1 MPALCRRSDSL
12 TPTCQLTHRM
22 LPKRLVLS
30 SGGARI
36 ICHAG
41 ALKAFQEAGKLI
53 AVREYVGSSAGAI
66 AAMAL
71 AIGYTVQ
78 ELTDHLLDFDFSE
91 LQDPNA
97 FDVDNVMGFLD
108 TNGLDN
114 GNTMLTYFARILE
127 QRGFSPRLT
136 FAQLRR
142 LRGTTLR
149 VLATDV
155 QHATPFEFS
164 PTKTPDISI
173 LEGVLASVAIP
184 FYFAP
189 RKSPKSGH
197 WLADGGIL
205 YHYPISY
212 LSEEEQEESIGV
224 CLCTR
229 HESTAQKQ
237 VEDEP
242 WLFFKRIIQLI
253 LQPPL
258 LSHERQHKNS
268 IYIET
273 APSFIVNFSLTPI
286 QKKTLFEFAYK
297 QTQETL
303 RVKAKETQEWLHT
316 PVARRHSV

>member
-1 MPALCRRSDSL
+1 
-12 TPTCQLTHRM
+12 M
-22 LPKRLVLS
+22 LPKKLIFS
-30 SGGARI
+30 GGGARI

-41 ALKAFQEAGKLI
+41 ALKALEEAGLLI
-53 AVREYVGSSAGAI
+53 AVREFVGASAGAI

-71 AIGYTVQ
+71 AIGYSIT
-78 ELTDHLLDFDFSE
+78 ELTEHLLTFDFSE

-97 FDVDNVMGFLD
+97 FDVDNVLGCFE

-114 GNTMLTYFARILE
+114 GDVMLAYFSRIFE
-127 QRGFSPRLT
+127 QRGFSPNLT

-142 LRGTTLR
+142 MRGITLR

-155 QHATPFEFS
+155 HQATPFEFG

-184 FYFAP
+184 FYFSP
-189 RKSPKSGH
+189 RKASKSGH
-197 WLADGGIL
+197 WLADGGLL
-205 YHYPISY
+205 YHYPLPY
-212 LSEEEQEESIGV
+212 LSESEQKEAIGI

-229 HESTAQKQ
+229 HDPTVQKH

-253 LQPPL
+253 LQAPRLP
-258 LSHERQHKNS
+258 HDRRDPNT

-273 APSFIVNFSLTPI
+273 PPSFVANLALSSND
-286 QKKTLFEFAYK
+286 KKKLLESAYK
-297 QTQETL
+297 QTQESL
-303 RVKAKETQEWLHT
+303 RVKANETREWLRS
-316 PVARRHSV
+316 PIARRHSV

>member
-1 MPALCRRSDSL
+1 MSEVY
-12 TPTCQLTHRM
+12 RM

-41 ALKAFQEAGKLI
+41 ALKAFHEAGKLI
-53 AVREYVGSSAGAI
+53 AVKEYVGSSAGAI

-71 AIGYTVQ
+71 AIGYSIQ
-78 ELTDHLLDFDFSE
+78 ELTDHLLSFDFGE

-97 FDVDNVMGFLD
+97 FDVDHVMEFLD

-114 GNTMLTYFARILE
+114 GDTMLAYFARILE

-136 FAQLRR
+136 FAQLRK
-142 LRGTTLR
+142 LRGVTLR

-155 QHATPFEFS
+155 QEAKAFEFS

-189 RKSPKSGH
+189 RKAPKTGN
-197 WLADGGIL
+197 WLADGGII

-212 LSEEEQEESIGV
+212 LSEEEQSEAIGV

-229 HESTAQKQ
+229 HGTPQKH
-237 VEDEP
+237 EDEP
-242 WLFFKRIIQLI
+242 LLFFKRIVQMI
-253 LQPPL
+253 LQPPR
-258 LSHERQHKNS
+258 LSHERQHKNT

-273 APSFIVNFSLTPI
+273 APSFIVNFSLMPAR
-286 QKKTLFEFAYK
+286 KKELFESAYK
-297 QTQETL
+297 QTQEAL
-303 RVKAKETQEWLHT
+303 RVKVKETQEWLHT
-316 PVARRHSV
+316 SVARRHSV

>member
-1 MPALCRRSDSL
+1 
-12 TPTCQLTHRM
+12 M

-41 ALKAFQEAGKLI
+41 ALKALQDAGKLV

-71 AIGYTVQ
+71 AIGYSVQ
-78 ELTDHLLDFDFSE
+78 ELTDHLLTFDFSE

-97 FDVDNVMGFLD
+97 FEMDNVMGFLD

-114 GNTMLTYFARILE
+114 GDTMLAYFARILE

-142 LRGTTLR
+142 LRGVTLR
-149 VLATDV
+149 VLATDA
-155 QHATPFEFS
+155 QEAAPFEFS
-164 PTKTPDISI
+164 PTRTPDVPI

-189 RKSPKSGH
+189 RKAPKTGN
-197 WLADGGIL
+197 WLADGGLL
-205 YHYPISY
+205 YHYPLHY
-212 LSEEEQEESIGV
+212 LSEQEQEEAIGI

-229 HESTAQKQ
+229 HEAPPPQQ
-237 VEDEP
+237 VEEEP

-253 LQPPL
+253 LQPPR
-258 LSHERQHKNS
+258 LSHERQHKNT

-273 APSFIVNFSLTPI
+273 PPSFIVNFSLTPA
-286 QKKTLFEFAYK
+286 QKKKLFEYAYK
-297 QTQETL
+297 HTQNSL
-303 RVKAKETQEWLHT
+303 HVKAKESRSWLRT
-316 PVARRHSV
+316 PAARRHSV

>member
-1 MPALCRRSDSL
+1 
-12 TPTCQLTHRM
+12 M

-41 ALKAFQEAGKLI
+41 ALKALHEAGKLV

-71 AIGYTVQ
+71 AIGYSVQ
-78 ELTDHLLDFDFSE
+78 ELTDHLLTFDFSE

-97 FDVDNVMGFLD
+97 FDVDNIMGFLD

-114 GNTMLTYFARILE
+114 GNTMLSYFARILE

-142 LRGTTLR
+142 LRGVTLR

-155 QHATPFEFS
+155 QDATPFEFS
-164 PTKTPDISI
+164 PARTPDISI

-189 RKSPKSGH
+189 RKSPKAAH
-197 WLADGGIL
+197 WLADGGLL
-205 YHYPISY
+205 YHYPLPY
-212 LSEEEQEESIGV
+212 LSDEEQNEAIGI
-224 CLCTR
+224 CLCTH
-229 HESTAQKQ
+229 HETPQKQ

-242 WLFFKRIIQLI
+242 WLFFKRVVQLI
-253 LQPPL
+253 LQPPRL
-258 LSHERQHKNS
+258 THERHHKNT

-273 APSFIVNFSLTPI
+273 APSFIVNFSLTPVR
-286 QKKTLFEFAYK
+286 KKALFESAYK
-297 QTQETL
+297 QTQEAL
-303 RVKAKETQEWLHT
+303 RVKVKETQEWLRT

>member
-1 MPALCRRSDSL
+1 
-12 TPTCQLTHRM
+12 M

-41 ALKAFQEAGKLI
+41 ALKAFQEAGKLVT
-53 AVREYVGSSAGAI
+53 VREFIGSSAGAI

-71 AIGYTVQ
+71 AIGYSVQ
-78 ELTDHLLDFDFSE
+78 ELTDHLMGFDFSE

-97 FDVDNVMGFLD
+97 FDVENVMGLLD
-108 TNGLDN
+108 ANGLDN
-114 GNTMLTYFARILE
+114 GSTMLAYFSKILE
-127 QRGFSPRLT
+127 QRGFSPRIT

-142 LRGTTLR
+142 LRGVTLR

-155 QHATPFEFS
+155 QNAAPFEFS
-164 PTKTPDISI
+164 PTRTPDVSI

-189 RKSPKSGH
+189 RKAPTATDEE
-197 WLADGGIL
+197 WLADGGLL

-212 LSEEEQEESIGV
+212 LSEQEQEEAIGV

-229 HESTAQKQ
+229 HEVPPPQQ
-237 VEDEP
+237 VEEEP

-253 LQPPL
+253 LQPPR
-258 LSHERQHKNS
+258 LSHERQHHNTV
-268 IYIET
+268 YIET
-273 APSFIVNFSLTPI
+273 PPSFIVNFSLT
-286 QKKTLFEFAYK
+286 QSDKKRLFESAYK
-297 QTQETL
+297 QTQQSL
-303 RVKAKETQEWLHT
+303 RVKAKESHQWLYT
-316 PVARRHSV
+316 SVARRHSV

>member
-1 MPALCRRSDSL
+1 
-12 TPTCQLTHRM
+12 M

-30 SGGARI
+30 GGGARI

-41 ALKAFQEAGKLI
+41 ALKALQEAGKMV
-53 AVREYVGSSAGAI
+53 AVREYIGSSAGAI

-71 AIGYTVQ
+71 AIGYSIQ
-78 ELTDHLLDFDFSE
+78 ELTDHLLAFNFSE

-97 FDVDNVMGFLD
+97 FDVDNIMSFLD

-114 GNTMLTYFARILE
+114 GDTMLAYFAHILE

-142 LRGTTLR
+142 LRGVTLR

-155 QHATPFEFS
+155 QDATPFEFS
-164 PTKTPDISI
+164 PTRTPDISI

-189 RKSPKSGH
+189 RKSPKAGH

-205 YHYPISY
+205 FHYPLPY
-212 LSEEEQEESIGV
+212 LSDEEQDEAIGI
-224 CLCTR
+224 CLCT
-229 HESTAQKQ
+229 HHDNSVQKQ

-242 WLFFKRIIQLI
+242 WLYIKRIVQLI
-253 LQPPL
+253 LQPPRL
-258 LSHERQHKNS
+258 THERHHKNT

-273 APSFIVNFSLTPI
+273 APSFIVNFTLTAAR
-286 QKKTLFEFAYK
+286 KKGLFESAYK
-297 QTQETL
+297 QTQEAL
-303 RVKAKETQEWLHT
+303 RVKVKETQEWLRT